1 MKKNKP
7 VPVTTIPTADDIKR
21 AYDKNKQLKPEFFH
35 ETPIVTSSNIN
46 ELTERNIYF
55 KLECMQK
62 TGSFKIRGNYNLI
75 SDFAEKE
82 GRDWILYTASAGNHA
97 QGFASSATLEK
108 MDSVV
113 VMPELTPNS
122 KIKATERYG
131 AKVVIKGENFD
142 ESFNEAK
149 KMVDEDDKG
158 VFISPFGDTRIIAGH
173 GTVGVEIDNQINDL
187 DAVICPIGGGGLISG
202 ISTYLKSKNPKIKVI
217 GVQTDFFPAMSVS
230 YHDKKRVKVIGK
242 GTTIAEGIAV
252 ENPGKLPYE
261 IICAEV
267 DEIVT
272 VSEEEIAKSILYL
285 NEILKVVPE
294 GAGAVP
300 LAALIS
306 NRIPTHFIQKEDK
319 VCCLVSGGNIDL
331 NEMENIINLGLIKTN
346 RRIQLDI
353 GISNEPKALI
363 NLLKIID
370 DQHVRII
377 ELDQDFV
384 EKVSVHSLRI
394 RLTCDI
400 KDKRHKDLL
409 LQELSYNKYSYIETS
424 K

>member
-1 MKKNKP
+1 MKTDKP
-7 VPVTTIPTADDIKR
+7 IPVTTIPTADDIIA
-21 AYDKNKQLKPEFFH
+21 AYEKNERLHPEFYH
-35 ETPIVTSSNIN
+35 KTPIITSSNIN
-46 ELTERNIYF
+46 ELTKHDVYF

-82 GRDWILYTASAGNHA
+82 GRDWTLYTASAGNHA
-97 QGFASSATLEK
+97 QGFAASATLEE

-131 AKVVIKGENFD
+131 AKVIIKGKNFD
-142 ESFNEAK
+142 DSFEEAK
-149 KMVDEDDKG
+149 KMADENNKG
-158 VFISPFGDTRIIAGH
+158 VFISPFGDSRIIAGH
-173 GTVGVEIDNQINDL
+173 GTVGLEIEKQIENL
-187 DAVICPIGGGGLISG
+187 GAFICPIGGGGLISG
-202 ISTYLKSKNPKIKVI
+202 SSIYLKSKNPKIKII
-217 GVQTDFFPAMSVS
+217 GVQTDLFPAMDVS
-230 YHDKKRVKVIGK
+230 YHKKERVRVDGK

-252 ENPGKLPYE
+252 EDPGELPFE
-261 IICAEV
+261 IICKEV

-272 VSEEEIAKSILYL
+272 VSEQEIARAIVYL
-285 NEILKVVPE
+285 NEIMKVVPE

-306 NRIPTHFIQKEDK
+306 NRVPAYLIQERDK

-331 NEMENIINLGLIKTN
+331 NEMEHILNLGLIKTN

-353 GISNEPKALI
+353 GISNEPAALI
-363 NLLKIID
+363 DLLKIID
-370 DQHVRII
+370 DQHVRVI
-377 ELDQDFV
+377 ELNQDFV
-384 EKVSVHSLRI
+384 EKASVHSLRV

-400 KDKRHKDLL
+400 KDKRHKDLF
-409 LQELSYNKYSYIETS
+409 LQELSFNGYNYIETS
-424 K
+424 E